1 MPTMELL
8 KSHSLKELRKEVS
21 KTNIKKY
28 SKLKKMDLIELMM
41 KKENKDMFHHMEM
54 KGTHT
59 MPDGTVMTGSIHN
72 KDSVPVKETK
82 NKKKIKMIKRPKGS
96 SY

>member
-1 MPTMELL
+1 
-8 KSHSLKELRKEVS
+8 
-21 KTNIKKY
+21 
-28 SKLKKMDLIELMM
+28 
-41 KKENKDMFHHMEM
+41 MEM